1 MTNVCA
7 TASFTTFVY
16 ITNRLRG
23 WGLLCICYFC
33 YPYPTEALIF
43 FLLRFKLNL
52 LAIGADCCVRNIF
65 NAQTTVILESARG
78 TSDIILVLEELYIIM
93 RGEMF

>member
-23 WGLLCICYFC
+23 WGLLYICYFC

-43 FLLRFKLNL
+43 FLVRLKPSL
-52 LAIGADCCVRNIF
+52 LVIGADYCVRNIF
-65 NAQTTVILESARG
+65 NAQTIVIPERM
-78 TSDIILVLEELYIIM
+78 I
-93 RGEMF
+93 